1 MLNNRIKKIY
11 AAKNSLRVKMF
22 SGFLGVSILLSMTL
36 GYTLYK
42 VSISIYYKS
51 FLQHKKS
58 LGIAIANG
66 IDGEIFQTFTN
77 EKAIN
82 HPEFKRYMNYMKS
95 ISANEE
101 YITWIYSVII
111 DKVSGRLIYAIDA
124 TPIPEDTIWME
135 NEYLGLR
142 VYFNQNGKLS
152 IFWDSKEHTNDFTI
166 EYRGKVFK
174 ILIDSDLGHIVI
186 NDYKVLQVVSRS
198 PLLAEAD
205 EGIISAKN
213 TSLITKIHS
222 EGNFIPIS
230 LSFAPQNTASS
241 IPGWEYVETD
251 ELKDKIKSSINTCTF
266 HIQNEPEQLA
276 YGTFIMVVAPIYKN
290 TSECVGAVLFS
301 VSILDINEFKHTM
314 GIAGVTITLV
324 ALIITLIV
332 SYMLSIYFT
341 DPLQKL
347 SQAVDELSSGN
358 METNVVINTNDEF
371 GFLSEKFNEMV
382 GNLKKAYREK
392 ESLAALRHELDVA
405 KKIQTSILPKSIPI
419 ISNLDIAVNYF
430 PMTQIGGDYY
440 DFHVVDKNKIGIFIA
455 DVSGHG
461 IPAAIIASML
471 KVAFSTV

>member
-1 MLNNRIKKIY
+1 MIYYHLGQCLETAVLNNRIKKIY

-186 NDYKVLQVVSRS
+186 NDYKVLQVVSR
-198 PLLAEAD
+198 
-205 EGIISAKN
+205 
-213 TSLITKIHS
+213 
-222 EGNFIPIS
+222 
-230 LSFAPQNTASS
+230 
-241 IPGWEYVETD
+241 
-251 ELKDKIKSSINTCTF
+251 
-266 HIQNEPEQLA
+266 
-276 YGTFIMVVAPIYKN
+276 
-290 TSECVGAVLFS
+290 
-301 VSILDINEFKHTM
+301 
-314 GIAGVTITLV
+314 
-324 ALIITLIV
+324 
-332 SYMLSIYFT
+332 
-341 DPLQKL
+341 
-347 SQAVDELSSGN
+347 
-358 METNVVINTNDEF
+358 
-371 GFLSEKFNEMV
+371 
-382 GNLKKAYREK
+382 
-392 ESLAALRHELDVA
+392 
-405 KKIQTSILPKSIPI
+405 
-419 ISNLDIAVNYF
+419 
-430 PMTQIGGDYY
+430 
-440 DFHVVDKNKIGIFIA
+440 
-455 DVSGHG
+455 
-461 IPAAIIASML
+461 
-471 KVAFSTV
+471 